1 MPPKPT
7 LGPIV
12 IGVNSIEKALPFY
25 VNVFGIKVERQ
36 DDTYLSAHMEDGT
49 HIEFEMENEHRF
61 PNWKAHN
68 VGTYKNREFQ
78 VADMAAFLEAVPANG
93 GRIITPPPPRPWGGL
108 GAEISDPDGN
118 IFLISS
124 PK

>member
-68 VGTYKNREFQ
+68 VGTYKNSE
-78 VADMAAFLEAVPANG
+78 AASAPKSPTPTATSSLS
-93 GRIITPPPPRPWGGL
+93 PPPNNKNSY
-108 GAEISDPDGN
+108 IKN
-118 IFLISS
+118 TKISS
-124 PK
+124 LSQLTSVIG